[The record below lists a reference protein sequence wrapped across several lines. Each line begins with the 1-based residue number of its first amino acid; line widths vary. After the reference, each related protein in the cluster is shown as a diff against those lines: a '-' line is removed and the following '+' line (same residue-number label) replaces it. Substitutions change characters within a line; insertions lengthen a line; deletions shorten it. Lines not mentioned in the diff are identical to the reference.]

1 MKQGRSKKKPSGK
14 DRDRRKKKALTGPRK
29 PAKKKRAQRR
39 AMIAAPIWRRR
50 ASLPQRLLRW
60 SRRVDRRVDRVL
72 IRAEPIALRAWADGR
87 RGWERW
93 SKRLLRWAKPVHTR
107 ALRLLRWTG
116 RRLRPVGVL
125 ALRLLGFAERRTRR
139 AAAWAVRASTR
150 ASAVITPERAICAV
164 IVASAACLL
173 VSQFVDY
180 RGVEVGGPG
189 YAGLPEAAR
198 APTVGVKTPVDTHS
212 FVLIPVALLAA
223 GLGIAAARTHRRRLG
238 KVVFGLGLLT
248 VAVVLLIDRPEGL
261 DPGSQTA
268 FFAGATAILEEGF
281 YAELASAAGLMIGGL
296 MLVVAPKAAA
306 RYHARPCR
314 TRTNLYERAVSA
326 LRRRRR
332 RRASSRGKGV
342 RRPSPRRRGEAS
354 APASQP

>member
-1 MKQGRSKKKPSGK
+1 
-14 DRDRRKKKALTGPRK
+14 
-29 PAKKKRAQRR
+29 
-39 AMIAAPIWRRR
+39 
-50 ASLPQRLLRW
+50 
-60 SRRVDRRVDRVL
+60 
-72 IRAEPIALRAWADGR
+72 
-87 RGWERW
+87 
-93 SKRLLRWAKPVHTR
+93 
-107 ALRLLRWTG
+107 
-116 RRLRPVGVL
+116 
-125 ALRLLGFAERRTRR
+125 
-139 AAAWAVRASTR
+139 
-150 ASAVITPERAICAV
+150 VITPERAICAV

-173 VSQFVDY
+173 ASQFVDY

-198 APTVGVKTPVDTHS
+198 APTVGVKTPIDTHS